1 MHPMTTEP
9 DWDDIRFFLELSRKG
24 RLVAAA
30 QRLHVDHTTVSRR
43 IAVLERAVDARLFD
57 KTPSGYQLT
66 EMGQRL
72 LPFAETMEAQS
83 FGITREISGK
93 DAMLTGTVRLAAPEG
108 LGSELLA
115 RHLHG
120 FRLQHPGIELE
131 LLAGTQR
138 TSLSKREA
146 DIAITLAR
154 PVEGRLIA
162 WKLSDYSLHLYAAP
176 EYFRSHPPI
185 HRPEDL
191 EGHDFIG
198 YIEDLLEMP
207 ELRYLEKAI
216 KDPNVIFRSNN
227 VLAQYNATVDGVGL
241 ALLHH
246 FMAANDQRLLPVLHE
261 DIKVV
266 RSYWLVVHEDLRH
279 VARVDAV
286 CQFVTALLKEL
297 QPLLLGPLEIKS
309 TSA

>member
-1 MHPMTTEP
+1 MTSEP
-9 DWDDIRFFLELSRKG
+9 NWDDIRFFLELARKG
-24 RLVAAA
+24 RLVSAA

-43 IAVLERAVDARLFD
+43 IAVLERSVDARLFD
-57 KTPSGYQLT
+57 KTPTGYQLT
-66 EMGQRL
+66 DMGERL

-83 FGITREISGK
+83 FGIHREISGK
-93 DAMLTGTVRLAAPEG
+93 DAILTGTVRLAAPEG

-115 RHLHG
+115 RHLLG
-120 FRLQHPGIELE
+120 FHQKHPGIELE
-131 LLAGTQR
+131 LVAGTQR

-154 PVEGRLIA
+154 PDSGRLIA
-162 WKLSDYSLHLYAAP
+162 WKLSDYSLHLYASP
-176 EYFRSHPPI
+176 KYLKSHPPI
-185 HRPEDL
+185 EKPEDL

-198 YIEDLLEMP
+198 YIEDLLQMP
-207 ELRYLEKAI
+207 ELRYLDKVI
-216 KDPNVIFRSNN
+216 KDPNVVFRSNN

-246 FMAANDQRLLPVLHE
+246 FMAARDERLLPILHS

-286 CQFVTALLKEL
+286 CQFVTDLLKEL
-297 QPLLLGPLEIKS
+297 QPVLLK
-309 TSA
+309 A